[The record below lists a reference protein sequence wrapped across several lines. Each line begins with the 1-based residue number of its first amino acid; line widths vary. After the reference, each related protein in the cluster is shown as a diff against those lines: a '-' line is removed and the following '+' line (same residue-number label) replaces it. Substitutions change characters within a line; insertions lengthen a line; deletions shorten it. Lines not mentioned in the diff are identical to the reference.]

1 MTTVN
6 QVKTVSRIGVLALA
20 AAAYLFLGSN
30 QSGVEVKKALHDHVA
45 PAETLFRTVD
55 YPEGPDIEE
64 EDDRVKTKAE
74 LESTVCPGAGQ
85 LCAVAILPPD
95 PNNQIFWDGGSNKF

>member
-6 QVKTVSRIGVLALA
+6 KVKTVSKIGVLALA
-20 AAAYLFLGSN
+20 AATYLFLGSN
-30 QSGVEVKKALHDHVA
+30 QSGVEVKKDLRDHIA

-55 YPEGPDIEE
+55 YPEGPNIPEE
-64 EDDRVKTKAE
+64 QRENTKAE

-85 LCAVAILPPD
+85 LCAVAISPPD